1 MNNPVKTL
9 VVVFLIT
16 LIVFVGVATLPVQ
29 ADAATIA
36 FYRPYITGNT
46 GLLLYNTPDYVSF
59 TPNVTVVYLVFDGKT
74 TIGGAGWYFPD

>member
-1 MNNPVKTL
+1 MYPVVSVERIEMMNNPVKTL

-36 FYRPYITGNT
+36 FYRPYILST
-46 GLLLYNTPDYVSF
+46 
-59 TPNVTVVYLVFDGKT
+59 
-74 TIGGAGWYFPD
+74 